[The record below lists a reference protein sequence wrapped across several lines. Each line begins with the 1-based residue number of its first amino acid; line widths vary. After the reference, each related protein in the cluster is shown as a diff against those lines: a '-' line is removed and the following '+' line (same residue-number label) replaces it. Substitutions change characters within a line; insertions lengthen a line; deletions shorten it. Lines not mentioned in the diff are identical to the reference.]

1 MLLPIVAAF
10 EWLAV
15 IVNGPMDTDRLLTQ
29 ALGYC
34 RQAGDGEA
42 TALVKARAL
51 RNGWQEVWED
61 TSGLDTFEVV
71 EREIEWRRFD
81 RGRLRS
87 IHVTFY
93 DNPDQD
99 GWRGVC
105 GVEVDGFPKDFYS
118 HFRVARAFTRGLRPL
133 VGPDGRDRKQIEAM
147 DLGDRVKW
155 FGDRQWRLDFG
166 RFGDEK
172 DPSTGLTYFVAG
184 EKATA
189 PK

>member
-105 GVEVDGFPKDFYS
+105 GVEVDGFPKDS
-118 HFRVARAFTRGLRPL
+118 TAISAWPGPSPGASGLWLGPTDGIASRSRPWTL
-133 VGPDGRDRKQIEAM
+133 AIGLNGSATGNGASTSAASAM
-147 DLGDRVKW
+147 KRTP
-155 FGDRQWRLDFG
+155 R
-166 RFGDEK
+166 
-172 DPSTGLTYFVAG
+172 PA
-184 EKATA
+184 
-189 PK
+189 